1 MLPTLHRCALAPA
14 LSLVLA
20 AGGVTLTAA
29 PATAAPV
36 VAADR
41 TGGAAGGPLD
51 GILDPVDTRNALG
64 MSISAALNA
73 PINDPRYGVFRM

>member
-29 PATAAPV
+29 PATAARL
-36 VAADR
+36 VAR
-41 TGGAAGGPLD
+41 PTTAGFRD
-51 GILDPVDTRNALG
+51 CR
-64 MSISAALNA
+64 
-73 PINDPRYGVFRM
+73 GVWHPWDEVA